1 MLIEDEF
8 REAFKTNVSNT
19 VDIKETEIGNVKSVN
34 PIIIRVDGLDLEY
47 EDLYIDYNL
56 LEHTETFKTLTG
68 TVGDSNTTIT
78 NGSILFN
85 SKLSVGDKV
94 AMRETTDGRYYVS
107 GKVKGGF

>member
-19 VDIKETEIGNVKSVN
+19 VDIKETEIGTVKSIE
-34 PIIIRVDGLDLEY
+34 PIVIRADGLDLEY
-47 EDLYIDYNL
+47 EDLYIDLNL
-56 LEHTETFKTLTG
+56 LEHTENFKILRG

-85 SKLSVGDKV
+85 SKLTKGDKV

-107 GKVKGGF
+107 GKVKGGV